1 MKPIRWLGDSLN
13 VVRALPPEAR
23 LPEHEAQN
31 LLLRADLMIAIGRY
45 VRKSGLSQTEAAKKL
60 GITQPRLSDL
70 FRHRIERFSLD
81 ALVLLAAK
89 TGLSVRMSV
98 KKAA

>member
-1 MKPIRWLGDSLN
+1 MSGKVKMIVGSDN
-13 VVRALPPEAR
+13 VFRDIGFAED
-23 LPEHEAQN
+23 EAQN
-31 LLLRADLMIAIGRY
+31 LLLRTDLMIAIERY
-45 VRKSGLSQTEAAKKL
+45 IRKSGLSQTEAAKKL

-81 ALVLLAAK
+81 ALVILAAK
-89 TGLSVRMSV
+89 AGLSVRMSV